1 MPKGTATQKA
11 REIAITAS
19 SMVTRNLSFN
29 WSHTGVLY
37 HRDVPRS
44 PRSTFHSQ
52 LPYWTYIGRSR
63 PSACRNCCSCSW
75 ETDPLS
81 PSPPARIVRA
91 GSPGTI
97 QKSVNT
103 RTVATSSVGIK
114 SSTLRMAYSPI
125 PLSRMQDWSSDRDE
139 SQPLAERVTKK
150 PQVSHPPFVKWGRG
164 GISESSLASSHSRGS
179 GASGSHQ
186 ICSKCFTI
194 CSEPGTW
201 KFCSR

>member
-1 MPKGTATQKA
+1 M
-11 REIAITAS
+11 TAS

-63 PSACRNCCSCSW
+63 PSACRNCWSCSW

-81 PSPPARIVRA
+81 PSPPARIVKA

-125 PLSRMQDWSSDRDE
+125 PLSR
-139 SQPLAERVTKK
+139 
-150 PQVSHPPFVKWGRG
+150 RG
-164 GISESSLASSHSRGS
+164 LSA
-179 GASGSHQ
+179 AD
-186 ICSKCFTI
+186 
-194 CSEPGTW
+194 
-201 KFCSR
+201 